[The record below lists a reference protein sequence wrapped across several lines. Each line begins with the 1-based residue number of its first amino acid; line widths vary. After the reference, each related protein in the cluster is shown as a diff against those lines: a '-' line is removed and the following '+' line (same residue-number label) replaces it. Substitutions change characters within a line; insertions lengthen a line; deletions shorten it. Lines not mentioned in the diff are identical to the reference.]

1 MKAAWERLTPRQK
14 SYTLAAG
21 IALVS
26 IGAGYGLAT
35 LGDGNSGNSA
45 DSSAATEAGCKQ
57 VAYWYDPMKP
67 DQHFDEPGK
76 SPFMDMQLVAKCA
89 GGEAASAGGVSI
101 DPTLVQ
107 NFGVRT
113 AQAEIGV
120 LEPET
125 NVTGTLA
132 YNARQVSTVQPRASG
147 FVQRTYGLA
156 PDDIVRQGTPLVD
169 LLIPEWGGAQ
179 REYLAVAA
187 TGDAALTRAARERM
201 RLLGMPDGVISSV
214 ARSGSP
220 RSTITITAPSSG
232 AVTNLSVRPG
242 MSVSTGQ
249 TLAEITGLNPI
260 WLEAAVPEIL
270 AGEVRVG
277 QPLSATLTAF
287 PGEKFAGRITA
298 ILPSA
303 QAQSRTLTVR
313 AELRNPDQRL
323 RPGMFA
329 QVSLSPARREAVLIP
344 SEAVIRTGERTLVM
358 LAQQRGGYRPAEV
371 HIGREANGRT
381 EVLAGLAPGEKVITS
396 GQFLLD
402 SEASLAGLDVRDIDE
417 APAATSGGD
426 TKQTQQ
432 QGPKQYSANGTIE
445 KITARSVTLRHGPVA
460 GLGWPAMTMTFAT
473 KGPAQLRGFKRGDKV
488 TFRFVQDGKAVRI
501 SAIKQASSQ

>member
-1 MKAAWERLTPRQK
+1 MKAAWQRLTSRQQ

-26 IGAGYGLAT
+26 LGAGYGLAT
-35 LGDGNSGNSA
+35 LGDGPTGNSA
-45 DSSAATEAGCKQ
+45 DSSAANEAGCKE

-67 DQHFDEPGK
+67 DQHFDKPGK

-89 GGEAASAGGVSI
+89 GGEAAGAGGVNI

-132 YNARQVSTVQPRASG
+132 YNAREVAIVQPRASG

-187 TGDAALTRAARERM
+187 TGDVALTRAARERM

-214 ARSGSP
+214 ARNGSP

-232 AVTNLSVRPG
+232 AVTILNVRPG

-270 AGEVRVG
+270 AGDVRVG

-313 AELRNPDQRL
+313 AELRNPDLRL

-329 QVSLSPARREAVLIP
+329 QVSLAPTRRETVLIP

-358 LAQQRGGYRPAEV
+358 LAQQGGGYRPAEV
-371 HIGREANGRT
+371 RIGREANGRT

-402 SEASLAGLDVRDIDE
+402 SEASLAGLDVRGIDE
-417 APAATSGGD
+417 ASAGASGGD
-426 TKQTQQ
+426 TKQAQR
-432 QGPKQYSANGTIE
+432 QGPKEYSANGTIE
-445 KITARSVTLRHGPVA
+445 KIAARSVTLRHGPVA

-473 KGPAQLRGFKRGDKV
+473 KSPAQLRGFKRGDKV
-488 TFRFVQDGKAVRI
+488 SFRFVQEDKSARI
-501 SAIKQASSQ
+501 SAIKQASGQ